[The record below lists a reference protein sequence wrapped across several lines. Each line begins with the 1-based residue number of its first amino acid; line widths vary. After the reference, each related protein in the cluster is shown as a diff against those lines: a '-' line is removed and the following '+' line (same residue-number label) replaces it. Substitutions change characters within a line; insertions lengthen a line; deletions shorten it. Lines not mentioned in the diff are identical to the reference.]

1 MQNSYR
7 CQEISY
13 FLCLFVV
20 SITRE
25 NNNQD
30 DYATIVISL
39 VEKVRKMTVTQ
50 AKNMNLAHLYQQDF
64 FLWLQTTANSLKE
77 KQFQEIDLE
86 NLIEEIE
93 SLCRYEK
100 KAVKSNLK
108 ILLMYLLKY
117 QYQCQLRSNQWRYTI
132 IEHRNRLKDELK
144 DSPSLKPYLQEVFE
158 DTYQDARKEA
168 AAETGLSLDTFP
180 LESPFSIEET
190 LNPDFLPHRDDGMEN
205 LDSR

>member
-1 MQNSYR
+1 VQNSYR

-30 DYATIVISL
+30 DYAIIVISL

-50 AKNMNLAHLYQQDF
+50 AKNMNLAHLYEQDF
-64 FLWLQTTANSLKE
+64 FLWLQTTANLLKE

-93 SLCRYEK
+93 SLCRAEK
-100 KAVKSNLK
+100 RAVKRNLK
-108 ILLMYLLKY
+108 ILIMHLLKY
-117 QYQCQLRSNQWRYTI
+117 QYQSELRSNNWRYTI
-132 IEHRNRLKDELK
+132 IEHRNRLKDDLK
-144 DSPSLKPYLQEVFE
+144 DSPSLKPYLLEVFE

-190 LNPDFLPHRDDGMEN
+190 LNPDFLPHRDDRMEN
-205 LDSR
+205 LD

>member
-30 DYATIVISL
+30 DYAIIVISL

-50 AKNMNLAHLYQQDF
+50 AKNMNLAHLYEQDF
-64 FLWLQTTANSLKE
+64 FLWLQTTANLLKE

-93 SLCRYEK
+93 SLCRAEK
-100 KAVKSNLK
+100 RAVKRNLK
-108 ILLMYLLKY
+108 ILIMHLLKY
-117 QYQCQLRSNQWRYTI
+117 QYQSELRSNNWRYTI
-132 IEHRNRLKDELK
+132 IEHRNRLKDDLK
-144 DSPSLKPYLQEVFE
+144 DSPSLKPYLLEVFE

-180 LESPFSIEET
+180 LEFPFSIEET
-190 LNPDFLPHRDDGMEN
+190 LNPDFLPDAEDETHNTGE
-205 LDSR
+205 

>member
-1 MQNSYR
+1 VQNSYR

-30 DYATIVISL
+30 DYAIIVISL

-50 AKNMNLAHLYQQDF
+50 AKNMNLAHLYEQDF
-64 FLWLQTTANSLKE
+64 FLWLQTTANLLKE

-93 SLCRYEK
+93 SMGRGEK
-100 KAVKSNLK
+100 RAVKSNLK
-108 ILLMYLLKY
+108 ILLMHLLKY
-117 QYQCQLRSNQWRYTI
+117 QYQSQLRSNSWRYTI
-132 IEHRNRLKDELK
+132 IEHRNRLKDDLK
-144 DSPSLKPYLQEVFE
+144 DSPSLKPYLLEVFE

-168 AAETGLSLDTFP
+168 SAETGLSLDTFP

-190 LNPDFLPHRDDGMEN
+190 LNPDFLPHRDDRMEN
-205 LDSR
+205 LD

>member
-30 DYATIVISL
+30 DYAIIVISL

-50 AKNMNLAHLYQQDF
+50 AKNMNLAHLYEQDF
-64 FLWLQTTANSLKE
+64 FLWLQTTANLLKE

-93 SLCRYEK
+93 SLCRAEK
-100 KAVKSNLK
+100 RAVKRNLK
-108 ILLMYLLKY
+108 ILIMHLLKY
-117 QYQCQLRSNQWRYTI
+117 QYQSELRSNNWRYTI
-132 IEHRNRLKDELK
+132 IEHRNRLKDDLK
-144 DSPSLKPYLQEVFE
+144 DSPSLKPYLLEVFE

-190 LNPDFLPHRDDGMEN
+190 LNPDFLPHRDDRMEN
-205 LDSR
+205 LD